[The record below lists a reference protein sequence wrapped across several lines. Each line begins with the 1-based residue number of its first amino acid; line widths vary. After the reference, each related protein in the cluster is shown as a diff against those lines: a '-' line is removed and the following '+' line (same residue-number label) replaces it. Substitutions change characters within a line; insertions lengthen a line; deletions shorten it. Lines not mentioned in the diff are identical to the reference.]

1 MDPKKTHSA
10 HITSH
15 TSRTKKRSGGATSRE
30 AASLTSASTYGKAA
44 PAESAIGVPLTKGVR
59 SSADWQRI
67 VDAITDPIGVITPD
81 YQLVYANAAYVEL
94 LAAGTQQG
102 DKQHFCFE
110 SNHAR
115 PDHGMRQESDGPC
128 VDCPLPKTVHPNHAR
143 VSHAEWPVSSAVLE
157 LSAGVHR
164 YNSLDR
170 RVYQRWNYPVLAPY
184 GTKVDYIVEVVK
196 DVTEQEQMRVAAT
209 QAEAYRQ
216 ADQLKAELLGTVSH
230 ELRSPI
236 AVIKGYTATL
246 LRHETRLEKEERG
259 EFLQAISGACDRL
272 EVMVDQLLE
281 MSQLETGTLVPQF
294 MLVNLEQLVRDAG
307 SALENRLTRGGF
319 GQHRVELTVT
329 LQEDIL
335 PVVQADSRLLRDAL
349 DSVLENALNYSPA
362 GGTIT
367 VTMRVAGD
375 SLAHAISPGS

>member
-1 MDPKKTHSA
+1 
-10 HITSH
+10 
-15 TSRTKKRSGGATSRE
+15 
-30 AASLTSASTYGKAA
+30 
-44 PAESAIGVPLTKGVR
+44 
-59 SSADWQRI
+59 
-67 VDAITDPIGVITPD
+67 
-81 YQLVYANAAYVEL
+81 VEL
-94 LAAGTQQG
+94 LAAGTQKG

-110 SNHAR
+110 SNQAR
-115 PDHGMRQESDGPC
+115 PDHGMMQTSDGPC
-128 VDCPLPKTVHPNHAR
+128 VDCPLPKTVHTKQAGFLQQ
-143 VSHAEWPVSSAVLE
+143 EWPFSPTASEVSSGAHGE
-157 LSAGVHR
+157 R
-164 YNSLDR
+164 SLNR

-329 LQEDIL
+329 VQGDIL
-335 PVVQADSRLLRDAL
+335 PLVQADPRLLRDAL

-375 SLAHAISPGS
+375 SLAHAISPRELIISVADSGIGIPPEHLDRVFDRFHRVDSGLTREVNGLGLGLAICKRVVELHGGRIWGESELGEGSTFYLSLPLADP